1 VTATALEQ
9 LSAFLVPAHKL
20 ETKRGH
26 VPTPWP
32 TLNELL
38 GGGWQLGAL
47 NEVHGPRSSG
57 RTSILYASLAAALQR
72 GAVAALVDTE
82 SAFDP
87 RCAEQAGIPLR
98 QLLWVCAQPSQT
110 FKAAEL
116 IVSAGGFELVGL
128 DLGDYPPRLPTAGWI
143 RLRNVAEKQGTAVL
157 LTARFPLA
165 GTCSAMS
172 LELRQRQVDFG
183 FDAGLDT
190 RGERFRPPLVTGI
203 RSSACVSRGRHGPLS
218 VVECALFFCRPGSS
232 SSSAAPSVAPLAAQR
247 TPA

>member
-1 VTATALEQ
+1 LVTASALEQ

-32 TLNELL
+32 TLNDLL

-57 RTSILYASLAAALQR
+57 RTSVLYASLAAALQR

-87 RCAEQAGIPLR
+87 RRAEQAGIPLR

-110 FKAAEL
+110 FKAAEM

-172 LELRQRQVDFG
+172 LQLRQNSVDFG
-183 FDAGLDT
+183 FDARL
-190 RGERFRPPLVTGI
+190 EQFRPPLVTGI
-203 RSSACVSRGRHGPLS
+203 SSSACVSRGRHGPMH
-218 VVECALFFCRPGSS
+218 VVECALFFRQPGSS
-232 SSSAAPSVAPLAAQR
+232 LPLVAQLAAQR

>member
-1 VTATALEQ
+1 MTAAALEQ

-26 VPTPWP
+26 IPTPWP

-87 RCAEQAGIPLR
+87 RRAEQAGIPLR
-98 QLLWVCAQPSQT
+98 QLLWVSAQPSQT

-116 IVSAGGFELVGL
+116 IASAGGFALLGL
-128 DLGDYPPRLPTAGWI
+128 DLGDSPPRLPTAGWI

-172 LELRQRQVDFG
+172 LALTQRGIDFG
-183 FDAGLDT
+183 FGA
-190 RGERFRPPLVTGI
+190 REGERQTRRPPLVTGI
-203 RSSACVSRGRHGPLS
+203 HSAAQVSRGRHGPMQ
-218 VVECALFFCRPGSS
+218 VVECGLFLRQPGGAG
-232 SSSAAPSVAPLAAQR
+232 SAASAVQSVQR
-247 TPA
+247 TSA

>member
-1 VTATALEQ
+1 LVTASALEQ

-32 TLNELL
+32 PLNELL

-57 RTSILYASLAAALQR
+57 RTSVLYASLAAALQR

-87 RCAEQAGIPLR
+87 RRAEQAGIPLR

-116 IVSAGGFELVGL
+116 IVSAGGFALVGV
-128 DLGDYPPRLPTAGWI
+128 DLGDEPPRLPTAGWI

-172 LELRQRQVDFG
+172 LQLRQSSVDFG
-183 FDAGLDT
+183 LDAG
-190 RGERFRPPLVTGI
+190 REHFRPPLVAGI
-203 RSSACVSRGRHGPLS
+203 CSSACVSRGRHGPMP
-218 VVECALFFCRPGSS
+218 VVECALFFRQQK
-232 SSSAAPSVAPLAAQR
+232 AQR

>member
-1 VTATALEQ
+1 LVTATALEQ
-9 LSAFLVPAHKL
+9 LSAFLVPAHTL

-87 RCAEQAGIPLR
+87 RRAEQAGVPLR

-116 IVSAGGFELVGL
+116 IVSAGGFELVGV

-165 GTCSAMS
+165 GSCSAMS
-172 LELRQRQVDFG
+172 LELRQRNVDFG
-183 FDAGLDT
+183 FDARVDVDAQ
-190 RGERFRPPLVTGI
+190 REQFRPPLVAGI
-203 RSSACVSRGRHGPLS
+203 RSSACVSRGRHGPMH
-218 VVECALFFCRPGSS
+218 VVECALFFRQPSS
-232 SSSAAPSVAPLAAQR
+232 LQSAAQR
-247 TPA
+247 TSA

>member
-1 VTATALEQ
+1 MTAAALEQ

-26 VPTPWP
+26 LPTPWP

-57 RTSILYASLAAALQR
+57 RTSILYASLAAALHR

-87 RCAEQAGIPLR
+87 RRAEQAGIPLR
-98 QLLWVCAQPSQT
+98 QLLWVCAPPSQT

-116 IVSAGGFELVGL
+116 IVSAGGFELLGL
-128 DLGDYPPRLPTAGWI
+128 DLGDNPPRLPTAGWV

-157 LTARFPLA
+157 LTARFPMA

-172 LELRQRQVDFG
+172 LGLHPHSIDFG
-183 FDAGLDT
+183 LDD
-190 RGERFRPPLVTGI
+190 GERLDHRRERRRPPLVSGI
-203 RSSACVSRGRHGPLS
+203 RSAARISRGRHGPMQ
-218 VVECALFFCRPGSS
+218 VVECSLFFRQSG
-232 SSSAAPSVAPLAAQR
+232 AAPSTSAMQCAQR
-247 TPA
+247 TSA

>member
-1 VTATALEQ
+1 MTATALEQ

-87 RCAEQAGIPLR
+87 RRAEQAGIPLR

-172 LELRQRQVDFG
+172 LQLRQRNVDFG
-183 FDAGLDT
+183 FDAGVDA
-190 RGERFRPPLVTGI
+190 RPPLVTGI
-203 RSSACVSRGRHGPLS
+203 RSSACVSRGRHGPMH
-218 VVECALFFCRPGSS
+218 VVECALSFRQPGSVLS
-232 SSSAAPSVAPLAAQR
+232 FAAQR

>member
-1 VTATALEQ
+1 
-9 LSAFLVPAHKL
+9 
-20 ETKRGH
+20 
-26 VPTPWP
+26 
-32 TLNELL
+32 
-38 GGGWQLGAL
+38 
-47 NEVHGPRSSG
+47 
-57 RTSILYASLAAALQR
+57 
-72 GAVAALVDTE
+72 VAALVDTE

-87 RCAEQAGIPLR
+87 RRAEQAGIPLR

-172 LELRQRQVDFG
+172 LQLRQSSVDFG
-183 FDAGLDT
+183 LDAG
-190 RGERFRPPLVTGI
+190 RERFRPPLVAGI
-203 RSSACVSRGRHGPLS
+203 CSSACVSRGRHGPMP
-218 VVECALFFCRPGSS
+218 VVECALFFRQQK
-232 SSSAAPSVAPLAAQR
+232 AQR
-247 TPA
+247 TSA

>member
-1 VTATALEQ
+1 MTATALEQ

-20 ETKRGH
+20 ETKREH

-57 RTSILYASLAAALQR
+57 RTSLLYASLAAALQR

-87 RCAEQAGIPLR
+87 RRAEQAGIPLR

-172 LELRQRQVDFG
+172 LQLRQNSVDFG
-183 FDAGLDT
+183 FDAGVNA
-190 RGERFRPPLVTGI
+190 RPPLVTGI
-203 RSSACVSRGRHGPLS
+203 RSSACVSRGRHGPMS
-218 VVECALFFCRPGSS
+218 VVECALFFCQPGNSLS
-232 SSSAAPSVAPLAAQR
+232 LAAQR

>member
-1 VTATALEQ
+1 MTASALEQ
-9 LSAFLVPAHKL
+9 LSAFWVPAHKL

-57 RTSILYASLAAALQR
+57 RTSVLYASLAAALQR

-87 RCAEQAGIPLR
+87 RRAEEAGIPLR

-172 LELRQRQVDFG
+172 LQLRQSSVDFG
-183 FDAGLDT
+183 LDAG
-190 RGERFRPPLVTGI
+190 RERFRPPLVAGI
-203 RSSACVSRGRHGPLS
+203 CSAACVSRGRHGPMP
-218 VVECALFFCRPGSS
+218 VVECALFFRQQK
-232 SSSAAPSVAPLAAQR
+232 AQR
-247 TPA
+247 TSA